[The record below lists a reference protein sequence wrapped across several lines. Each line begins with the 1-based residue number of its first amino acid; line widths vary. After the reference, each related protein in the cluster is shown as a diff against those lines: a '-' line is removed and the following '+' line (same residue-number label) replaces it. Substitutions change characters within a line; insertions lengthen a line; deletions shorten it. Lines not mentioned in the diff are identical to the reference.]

1 MVTFTAHERDSGA
14 QDIAAR
20 AEAILF
26 VKEGFAWLALFF
38 SLLWLIYHRMWIVLT
53 GFVASI
59 VLLAA
64 GVVYTGLEDDAAI
77 ISTIA
82 LSAVFAL
89 QANDLRRWSL
99 ARRGYQLVELVNGRD
114 RGECEQKFF
123 TSWLASQGAQAQ
135 VAPKA
140 VKHANP
146 APATPDKNPS
156 GGEEIIGLFPE
167 PGK

>member
-1 MVTFTAHERDSGA
+1 MITYTAHERETEA

-20 AEAILF
+20 ADEVIF
-26 VKEGFAWLALFF
+26 VKEGFAWPALFIP
-38 SLLWLIYHRMWIVLT
+38 LLWLIYHRMWIVLS
-53 GFVASI
+53 GFVAI
-59 VLLAA
+59 LVLLEG
-64 GVVYTGLEDDAAI
+64 GVVLLGLEDDVAVIA
-77 ISTIA
+77 TIA
-82 LSAVFAL
+82 LSAMFAL

>member
-1 MVTFTAHERDSGA
+1 MITYTAHERDSDA

-38 SLLWLIYHRMWIVLT
+38 PLLWLIYHRMWIVLSS
-53 GFVASI
+53 FVAI
-59 VLLAA
+59 LVLLEA
-64 GVVYTGLEDDAAI
+64 GVVYLGLEDDVAV

-82 LSAVFAL
+82 LSGVFAL

-99 ARRGYQLVELVNGRD
+99 ARKGYQLVELVNGRD

-123 TSWLASQGAQAQ
+123 TRWLTSIGAQAE

-140 VKHANP
+140 VKRANP
-146 APATPDKNPS
+146 ASATPDKSPS